1 MSTAGRRPKREAKPG
16 GAGASKLR
24 LRMASRRNAIAPTV
38 ERILAA
44 IEPAG
49 LALEQRENLAVAL
62 AEALSN
68 AAVHGNRLRANSR
81 VSVTVEVEPGHVS
94 IEIRDSG
101 SGFDRGAL
109 PDPSEPEH
117 LLDTHGRGV
126 FLMGRLVDE
135 IHYNQK
141 GNRVR
146 LSIRRHPHAH
156 FPGRT

>member
-1 MSTAGRRPKREAKPG
+1 MPTDAQRSKRKAKARAEAPT
-16 GAGASKLR
+16 LR

-38 ERILAA
+38 ERILGA

-68 AAVHGNRLRANSR
+68 AAVHGNRLRPNSR
-81 VSVTVEVEPGHVS
+81 VTVAVEVQPGHVT

-101 SGFDRGAL
+101 GGFDRGAL

-135 IHYNQK
+135 IHYNPK